1 MNGHRR
7 NKPAWILFILLLL
20 LLVAGA
26 AVLVLGSTRLSTM
39 EVFSTLAGRG
49 DELQN
54 IVILQM
60 RLPRLVLGVLLGAGL
75 AAAGAAMQGIARNDL
90 ASPDTLGV
98 NAGSGLGM
106 MFLLLAFPTAVARSP
121 LLMPLGAMAGALG
134 IVALVFGLAHR
145 RGSVLPAR
153 LLLVGIALG
162 FAAHAAMF
170 FLALRM
176 SFSTYNYALTWMS
189 GNLAGND
196 WKTILFLL
204 PWPVLLIPF
213 LCSRARILD
222 IFSLGDYLATGLGVA
237 VERQRLLLLTTAV
250 ILTAACTAIG
260 GHIGFLGLVAPH
272 IARRITGRNHAVLIP
287 AAALI
292 GAILLLLADGLARN
306 LFAPVEMPAGVLA
319 SVLGGLYFLYLLA
332 TTKG

>member
-1 MNGHRR
+1 M
-7 NKPAWILFILLLL
+7 WILLTLLLL
-20 LLVAGA
+20 LA
-26 AVLVLGSTRLSTM
+26 ATAASVLVLGSTQSSASEVLSTL
-39 EVFSTLAGRG
+39 VGRG
-49 DELQN
+49 DALQN
-54 IVILQM
+54 MVILQM
-60 RLPRLVLGVLLGAGL
+60 RLPRLVLGALLGAGL
-75 AAAGAAMQGIARNDL
+75 AASGAVMQAVARNDL

-106 MFLLLAFPTAVARSP
+106 MFLLLVFPTAVARSP

-134 IVALVFGLAHR
+134 IVALVFGLAYR
-145 RGSVLPAR
+145 QGSVLPAR

-170 FLALRM
+170 FLAFRM

-189 GNLAGND
+189 GSLAGSD

-204 PWPVLLIPF
+204 PWPLLLIPL
-213 LCSRARILD
+213 LCSRARVLD
-222 IFSLGDYLATGLGVA
+222 VFSLGDYLATGLGVA
-237 VERQRLLLLTTAV
+237 VERQRLLLLTAAV
-250 ILTAACTAIG
+250 VLTAACTAIG
-260 GHIGFLGLVAPH
+260 GQIGFLGLVAPH
-272 IARRITGRNHAVLIP
+272 IARRVAGRNHAVLLP

-292 GAILLLLADGLARN
+292 GAILLLLADGLAWQ

-319 SVLGGLYFLYLLA
+319 SVLGGVYFLYLLA